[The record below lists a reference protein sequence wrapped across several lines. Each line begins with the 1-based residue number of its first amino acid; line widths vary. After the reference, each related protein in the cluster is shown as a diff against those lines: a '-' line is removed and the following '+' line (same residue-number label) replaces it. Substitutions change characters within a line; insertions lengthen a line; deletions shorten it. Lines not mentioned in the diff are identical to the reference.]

1 MKSFT
6 RFLAALILTAFL
18 LNFTFAAGNPKGN
31 REVSRNTVESLLIG
45 LQSENLGLKTGSAY
59 MIGELNLNEGI
70 IPLMKILRE
79 DTNEEARIA
88 AALALYKIGTPM
100 AIHAVKQSIRFDD
113 NERVSRLCTNFYN
126 EYLRNK
132 TDDMEAIEDSTNIAV
147 R

>member
-1 MKSFT
+1 MKYFQGVLLVLLSTTLLFN
-6 RFLAALILTAFL
+6 LTYASGKHKEK
-18 LNFTFAAGNPKGN
+18 T
-31 REVSRNTVESLLIG
+31 EISHNTVESLLTG
-45 LQSENLGLKTGSAY
+45 LQSENLGLKTGCAY
-59 MIGELNLNEGI
+59 MIGELKLTECI

-79 DTNEEARIA
+79 DKNEEARIA

-100 AIHAVKQSIRFDD
+100 SIYAVKQSIRFDE

-132 TDDMEAIEDSTNIAV
+132 TDEKEAIKDSTNIAV